1 MANND
6 TPINLLADFRQ
17 MWRNGGTEIRRGDW
31 SFGLDDYGVEVQRD
45 VAYRRKRLLE
55 KNPDLALNDD
65 SLDAI
70 LRNTVTGRLG
80 RARGS
85 STSTALGQAF
95 DPTAPLGR
103 DTLLGD

>member
-1 MANND
+1 MSVSPADPYTQFRFYLDAGTDSSSPAKAGTYGLPEYGADVQLEARRRRNIYLRQN
-6 TPINLLADFRQ
+6 PGLA
-17 MWRNGGTEIRRGDW
+17 
-31 SFGLDDYGVEVQRD
+31 V
-45 VAYRRKRLLE
+45 
-55 KNPDLALNDD
+55 NDD

-80 RARGS
+80 RARGG